1 MASIKTI
8 LQWLGGI
15 FLLLCVVFVGMA
27 ASAFFQPE
35 KTTKASP
42 KDAEFVLNWGGIDK
56 NQKYSVLY
64 SYESPPT
71 LNGDHVIYHCIQLAG
86 FAVDANHQTEWGA
99 GPEADPVL
107 SNVIETA
114 AGIGQYNQCFSKE
127 AKPNTSNVLAY
138 VGSVHLHGRSQIE
151 GAEVILYEP
160 ATKRLLY
167 TSHET

>member
-1 MASIKTI
+1 MATIKII

-27 ASAFFQPE
+27 ISAFFQPE

-42 KDAEFVLNWGGIDK
+42 KDVEFVLNWGGIEK
-56 NQKYSVLY
+56 NQKYSVVY

-71 LNGDHVIYHCIQLAG
+71 FNGDHAIYHCIQLAN
-86 FAVDANHQTEWGA
+86 FVVDATHQAEWRA
-99 GPEADPVL
+99 GPEADPL
-107 SNVIETA
+107 FSSVIESA
-114 AGIGQYNQCFSKE
+114 AESGKYRQCFSKE

-138 VGSVHLHGRSQIE
+138 MSSVHLLGRSQIE
-151 GAEVILYEP
+151 GAEVLLYEP

-167 TSHET
+167 SSHET